1 MLNRLGLIWVFES
14 KIFRISIGKFLSQF
28 LPIFV
33 AALAF
38 QSGDSEVITRLI
50 VLVPIVATFMRVGID
65 DFLVIERQRQV
76 DDSPTHLRN
85 CLSSSVSRMLPAI
98 PLGCGMTVL
107 TFSEGEIPAA
117 FTCLIL
123 QLATMAVSTHFLIRN
138 QLFRSILTRPL
149 GIGIGCTWILLDLPL
164 APIELLIAILL
175 AHWSF
180 LAFNQWQ
187 SRRNPTQP
195 KFDSSFF
202 AFLLTEALVWNLLPL
217 VDIILSQDGFESLI
231 LQRLIAIVSTTLI
244 ILFYGYLRDVSTF
257 YPKYRSL
264 ALIFLI
270 LFYVGSEYLVQ
281 TDFNLALPF
290 ILFYVVLAKYYF
302 SYLKRYVSVMVLN
315 AFIICLFGSLWSLRG
330 VLSPLEHFVI
340 AHFVGYLIFFF
351 LKPVSKIKSVV
362 KIC

>member
-1 MLNRLGLIWVFES
+1 MLNRSRLIWVFRS
-14 KIFRISIGKFLSQF
+14 KIFRISIGKVLSQL

-33 AALAF
+33 ATLAF
-38 QSGDSEVITRLI
+38 QLGDSEFITRLI

-85 CLSSSVSRMLPAI
+85 CLASSVLWMLLAI
-98 PLGCGMTVL
+98 PLGFGITVL

-117 FTCLIL
+117 LTCLIL
-123 QLATMAVSTHFLIRN
+123 QLATMAISTHFLTRN
-138 QLFRSILTRPL
+138 QLFRSILLRPL

-175 AHWSF
+175 AHWGF
-180 LAFNQWQ
+180 LAYRHRQ
-187 SRRNPTQP
+187 SRRNTTQP
-195 KFDSSFF
+195 EFDGRFF

-244 ILFYGYLRDVSTF
+244 ILFYGYLRDISIF
-257 YPKYRSL
+257 YQKYRAL
-264 ALIFLI
+264 VLIFLI
-270 LFYVGSEYLVQ
+270 IFYAASEYLVQ
-281 TDFNLALPF
+281 IDFNLALPL

-302 SYLKRYVSVMVLN
+302 SYLKRYVLVMVLN
-315 AFIICLFGSLWSLRG
+315 AFIICLFGSLWSLS
-330 VLSPLEHFVI
+330 VALSPLESFVI

-351 LKPVSKIKSVV
+351 LKPVSEIKSVA
-362 KIC
+362 KL